1 MILVPAMD
9 GVMSLKKIAGSDISL
24 ASGMSYQAEA
34 SYRLA
39 NDMWQVKH
47 LKGLTFVSEII
58 SKVVPR

>member
-1 MILVPAMD
+1 
-9 GVMSLKKIAGSDISL
+9 MSLKKIAGYDISL
-24 ASGMSYQAEA
+24 ASGMSCQAEA